1 MFRAVRFIPER
12 NRAIWTTPCKL
23 EAATGAIAA
32 AVAAAGPRQPGP
44 RARRGRLSPERAP
57 RWPPGAVVNDRTE
70 AAGAGGGVRGFINLL
85 KQQAERL

>member
-23 EAATGAIAA
+23 EA
-32 AVAAAGPRQPGP
+32 GPRRPGP